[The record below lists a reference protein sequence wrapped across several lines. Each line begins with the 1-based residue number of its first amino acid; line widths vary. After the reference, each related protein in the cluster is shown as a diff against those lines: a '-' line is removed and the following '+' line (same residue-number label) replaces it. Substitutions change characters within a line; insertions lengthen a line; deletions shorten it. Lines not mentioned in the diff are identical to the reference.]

1 MLTLTLE
8 KPGTAAP
15 KKLQLSLNKGARFTV
30 KVAWECEADHQ
41 DDVDIHALEASNS
54 GSGARVTK
62 LESVLSTYNTKKM
75 NPRGGVLPNGTDGSF
90 STPSGGLQHSGDI
103 RIQGNYE
110 MITIDGSRLPSNVNE
125 IPLFAT
131 VHKADHGNEHEADH
145 DSDEEAAFAD
155 IEICTVTISDD
166 TGRELGV
173 YKLSDEFGEFNVVQL
188 GSVMLAEDGSWVYA
202 PVGRGFTGTINDVL
216 AHFS

>member
-8 KPGTAAP
+8 KPGIAAP
-15 KKLQLSLNKGARFTV
+15 KKLQLSLNKGARFMV
-30 KVAWECEADHQ
+30 KIAWECEADHQ
-41 DDVDIHALEASNS
+41 DDVDVHALEASNS
-54 GSGARVTK
+54 GNGARVTS

-75 NPRGGVLPNGTDGSF
+75 NPRGGVLPNNADGSF

-103 RIQGNYE
+103 RVQGNSE
-110 MITIDGSRLPSNVNE
+110 TITIDGSRLPSGINE

-131 VHKADHGNEHEADH
+131 VHRADHGEEHEADH

-155 IEICTVTISDD
+155 IEVCTVTISDES
-166 TGRELGV
+166 GKQLAA
-173 YKLSDEFGEFNVVQL
+173 YKLSDEFGDFNVVQL
-188 GSVMLAEDGSWVYA
+188 GSVMLGDDGAWAYA